1 MQEREESETKYC
13 DLLIIDEMLPC
24 EFSPFRNLEYSHHL
38 SYFKSSL
45 LLTTE
50 GWHSA
55 FSNSTF
61 DKHLAESSFPDAVKK
76 RILKFSEFP
85 NIVPKLAYVT
95 FLHNLWQVFPY
106 FKERSIPFI
115 LQLYP
120 GGRFE
125 LNSSE
130 SDEQLKAITR
140 SELCRKIVVTQGLSR
155 DYLIDKIGCPQDKI
169 EFIYG
174 GVYETNNGFDFYKD
188 KKLYGRDK
196 KTLDICF
203 VAHRYG
209 NDTRKKGYDQFIAVA
224 KALTPKFEDLR
235 FHVVGDYTPDQIPL
249 EHATER
255 IFFHGKKPQAF
266 FREFYPQMD
275 LILSVNRPDNE
286 SGGSFDGFPTGA
298 CMEAGFSGVLNCIS
312 DPLKMN
318 VAFHDNKNIV
328 ILDENTEETINRL
341 QQLLSDT
348 NRLYLLA
355 YQNWRKFLQVFDRDQ
370 QLLDR
375 SKIITNELI
384 RNESLIVRPPARMS
398 TMDSLVFS
406 ELKEQL
412 RQAVGNHLD
421 AERRHDNLLAEY
433 KKLATGFEQVT
444 SELTH
449 HLKAQAALQD
459 DNTRLSELLAN
470 RIYIEGRLEHML
482 VRLLRTKPVKFLR
495 QRLTRAR

>member
-1 MQEREESETKYC
+1 MRQREESETKYC
-13 DLLIIDEMLPC
+13 DLLLIDEMLPC
-24 EFSPFRNLEYSHHL
+24 EFSPFRNLEYAHHL
-38 SYFKSSL
+38 SHFQSSL
-45 LLTTE
+45 LLSME
-50 GWHSA
+50 GWHST
-55 FSNSTF
+55 FSNLTF
-61 DKHLAESSFPDAVKK
+61 EEHLTRSSFPDNVRKK
-76 RILKFSEFP
+76 ILRFSEFP
-85 NIVPKLAYVT
+85 HIVPKLAYIT
-95 FLHNLWQVFPY
+95 FLHNVWQVFPY
-106 FKERSIPFI
+106 LEDRNIPFI

-130 SDEQLKAITR
+130 SDERLKAITR
-140 SELCRKIVVTQGLSR
+140 SQLCRKIIVTQELSR
-155 DYLIDKIGCPQDKI
+155 DYLTHKIGCPRDKI

-209 NDTRKKGYDQFIAVA
+209 NDTKKKGYDQFIAVA
-224 KALTPKFEDLR
+224 KALTPKFDNLR

-249 EHATER
+249 GHATER
-255 IFFHGKKPQAF
+255 IFFHGKKPQTF

-275 LILSVNRPDNE
+275 MILSVNRPDNE
-286 SGGSFDGFPTGA
+286 NGGSFDGFPTGA

-318 VAFHDNKNIV
+318 VAFCDNKDILL
-328 ILDENTEETINRL
+328 LDEDANKTIDRL
-341 QQLLSDT
+341 EKLLLDT
-348 NRLYLLA
+348 DRLYLLA
-355 YQNWRKFLQVFDRDQ
+355 YENWRKFLLVFDKNQ
-370 QLLDR
+370 QLLER
-375 SKIITNELI
+375 SRIIANELI
-384 RNESLIVRPPARMS
+384 RSDSLIVRPPARMS

-412 RQAVGNHLD
+412 RQATGNHLD

-433 KKLATGFEQVT
+433 KKLANGFEQVT

-449 HLKAQAALQD
+449 QLKAQTILQD
-459 DNTRLSELLAN
+459 ENARISSLLAE
-470 RIYIEGRLEHML
+470 RAFVEGRLENSL
-482 VRLLRTKPVKFLR
+482 IRLLRTRPAKFLR
-495 QRLTRAR
+495 QLIRAR

>member
-1 MQEREESETKYC
+1 M
-13 DLLIIDEMLPC
+13 
-24 EFSPFRNLEYSHHL
+24 
-38 SYFKSSL
+38 
-45 LLTTE
+45 E

-55 FSNSTF
+55 FSNLTF
-61 DKHLAESSFPDAVKK
+61 DEHLGGSSFPDDVKK
-76 RILKFSEFP
+76 RILKFAEFP
-85 NIVPKLAYVT
+85 AIVPKLAYVT
-95 FLHNLWQVFPY
+95 FLHNLRQVFPY
-106 FKERSIPFI
+106 LKDRNIPFI

-125 LNSSE
+125 LNSQE
-130 SDEQLKAITR
+130 SDEQLKTITR
-140 SELCRKIVVTQGLSR
+140 SHLCRKIIVTQELSR
-155 DYLIDKIGCPQDKI
+155 DYLTDIIGCHPNKI

-224 KALTPKFEDLR
+224 KALALKFKDLR

-249 EHATER
+249 EHASER

-266 FREFYPQMD
+266 FREFYPEMD

-286 SGGSFDGFPTGA
+286 NGGSFDGFPTGA

-318 VAFHDNKNIV
+318 VAFHDNKDIL
-328 ILDENTEETINRL
+328 ILDEDTNKTIYRL

-348 NRLYLLA
+348 GRLYRLA
-355 YQNWRKFLQVFDRDQ
+355 YENWRKFLQVFDKNQ
-370 QLLDR
+370 QLLER
-375 SKIITNELI
+375 SKIITNELLQ
-384 RNESLIVRPPARMS
+384 NESLIVRPPARMS
-398 TMDSLVFS
+398 AMDSLVFS
-406 ELKEQL
+406 EFKEQL
-412 RQAVGNHLD
+412 RQAIGNHLD

-444 SELTH
+444 SELTRQ
-449 HLKAQAALQD
+449 LKMQASLQE
-459 DNTRLSELLAN
+459 DNTRLSSLVAD
-470 RIYIEGRLEHML
+470 RTYIEGRLERML
-482 VRLLRTKPVKFLR
+482 VRLLRTKPAKFLR
-495 QRLTRAR
+495 QRLSRAR